1 MKSIIKVGFRAHC
14 TNAQF
19 IKNKSIPCKQRTLTS
34 QFNMDT
40 LSLNHDFS
48 LGIRIAYNCLTHPH
62 IFL

>member
-34 QFNMDT
+34 QFNIET
-40 LSLNHDFS
+40 LTATLVWE
-48 LGIRIAYNCLTHPH
+48 LGLLITV
-62 IFL
+62 